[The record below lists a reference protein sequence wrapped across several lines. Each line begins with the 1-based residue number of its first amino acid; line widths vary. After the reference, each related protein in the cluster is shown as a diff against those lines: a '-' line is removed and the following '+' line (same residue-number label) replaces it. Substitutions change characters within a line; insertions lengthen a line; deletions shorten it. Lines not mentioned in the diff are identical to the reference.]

1 MKKNSSNIIKKD
13 KGKNIAKKGKNQFES
28 TNKHNNTLSKYHK
41 SIPSDTV
48 QNIGEDN
55 CNNISNNE
63 TNVIAKILEANKI
76 KKDSPKNDFSD
87 KNQKIKNK
95 KLSKEFRLYNE
106 YKQIGNFSFI
116 NISKVVA
123 PFLYRPKQ
131 TNEYAS
137 HAFNNFKFLDMMNSY
152 RMIINILVDD
162 DSLKS
167 SIDLSKIFESI
178 ILSLDSLNEIKIN
191 NRDFLVCIF
200 FQNFSNEQTFKEL
213 FPGLNY
219 YNCNNINLNPNDFYC
234 SYGYVLSMNDTPIN
248 TLIFYKQSSTFVEIC
263 KFFYCYILSELIT
276 LINLDAKE
284 IGKTFL
290 VVNWPLGKIYQ
301 ISSNKYHKSR
311 ILANIF
317 RITNNRNMIL
327 IPEINFFPNN
337 DNDTFGYI
345 NKYNFDSDKVE
356 VNLYWDVICGYPI
369 DHRFFFVNMNYNLY
383 LIFKEYYQNN
393 IDIYSNEYY
402 QDYNL
407 TIYLRDNSKDLVIQK
422 IQQVKIQYNNLPYS
436 LIDFF
441 YDYNLRKGSEFANY
455 FKLISYFISL
465 KNMTFFKFIQKFFLF
480 FKLLIFIFQFF
491 WLGLSFLI
499 IYAVFNDT
507 FGSKGNKMDFF
518 SSLGYI
524 IIIILLLFKSLL
536 FIKNKPRIKK
546 NIIVRNIKRNT
557 NSYTGVTVFYFFHY
571 IYFCFFLICAIIA
584 IIHIGQGKKQEKTDI
599 DYYEFKS
606 NLCIILL
613 IINIGTYI
621 LPSFL
626 RPSNLISKGFLYY
639 IIFQFPISVTFFFIP
654 YIFTCTRN
662 VSSKSKKLE
671 SLYISMYII
680 LNGILT
686 VICLVFDTTR
696 KRRMDFMVIIVFI
709 YTVLSGMKLI
719 TLVIGYCSQNKFNK
733 YISTGDIPQYNISSE
748 ESNNMNN
755 ANSFNNN
762 NIYINNNIKNIN
774 ISMGNNINKKLLNSN
789 NNTNNEDFN
798 PKSINK
804 EINSEEKSL
813 SFVKKNSSQLEF
825 HLDKKNIFPLN
836 TNSYANSNDFIN
848 IENKSS
854 VSHDIHMKSKPMEE
868 FEKNYLPEKN
878 NLKKSVNFESSFS
891 LPNIE
896 KEQEINNTN
905 TIYNKD
911 IIYKFYPM
919 DTEENNVEDKKDND
933 NKSDLNYSNRKSN
946 NYPIDNIEPFSL
958 KNKSNR
964 INNNITSSEIGKF

>member
-1 MKKNSSNIIKKD
+1 MKKNSSNIAKKE
-13 KGKNIAKKGKNQFES
+13 KGKNKAKKGKNQFES
-28 TNKHNNTLSKYHK
+28 TNKHKNNLSKCHN
-41 SIPSDTV
+41 SIPSDTI
-48 QNIGEDN
+48 QDIAEEEKY
-55 CNNISNNE
+55 NNISNNE
-63 TNVIAKILEANKI
+63 NNVIAKILEANKI
-76 KKDSPKNDFSD
+76 KKDSPKNGFFD
-87 KNQKIKNK
+87 KNQKMKNK
-95 KLSKEFRLYNE
+95 KLSKELLLYNE
-106 YKQIGNFSFI
+106 YKQIGDFSFI

-167 SIDLSKIFESI
+167 SINLSKIFESI

-200 FQNFSNEQTFKEL
+200 FQNFSNEHTFKEL
-213 FPGLNY
+213 FPGLDY
-219 YNCNNINLNPNDFYC
+219 YICNNINLNPNDFYC

-263 KFFYCYILSELIT
+263 KFFYCNILSELIT

-327 IPEINFFPNN
+327 IPEINYFPNN
-337 DNDTFGYI
+337 DNDTFGHI

-383 LIFKEYYQNN
+383 LIFKEYYQNK

-402 QDYNL
+402 HDYNL

-422 IQQVKIQYNNLPYS
+422 IQQVKIQYNHLPYS

-441 YDYNLRKGSEFANY
+441 FDYNLRKGSEFANY
-455 FKLISYFISL
+455 FNLIPYFVSL
-465 KNMTFFKFIQKFFLF
+465 KNMTFFKFVQKFFLF
-480 FKLLIFIFQFF
+480 FKLLMLIFQFF

-507 FGSKGNKMDFF
+507 FGSKDSKMDYF

-524 IIIILLLFKSLL
+524 IIIISLLFKSLL

-546 NIIVRNIKRNT
+546 NIILRKIKRNA
-557 NSYTGVTVFYFFHY
+557 NGYAGVTVFYFFHY
-571 IYFCFFLICAIIA
+571 LYFCFFIICAIIA
-584 IIHIGQGKKQEKTDI
+584 IIHIDQGKKQEKTDI

-606 NLCIILL
+606 SLCIVLL

-639 IIFQFPISVTFFFIP
+639 ILFQFPNSVTFFFIP

-662 VSSKSKKLE
+662 VSSKGKKLE

-680 LNGILT
+680 LNGMLT

-696 KRRMDFMVIIVFI
+696 KRRMDFMVIIVFL
-709 YTVLSGMKLI
+709 YTILSGMKLI
-719 TLVIGYCSQNKFNK
+719 TLIIGFCSQNKFNK

-755 ANSFNNN
+755 INANSFNN

-804 EINSEEKSL
+804 GMNSEEKSL
-813 SFVKKNSSQLEF
+813 SFEKKNSSQLEF
-825 HLDKKNIFPLN
+825 YLNKKNIFPLN
-836 TNSYANSNDFIN
+836 TNFNANDNDFVN
-848 IENKSS
+848 VDNKSS
-854 VSHDIHMKSKPMEE
+854 FSHVVYMKNNPMKE
-868 FEKNYLPEKN
+868 FEKNYLQEKN
-878 NLKKSVNFESSFS
+878 NLKKSANYESSFS

-896 KEQEINNTN
+896 NTQEINNAN

-911 IIYKFYPM
+911 NIYKFYPM
-919 DTEENNVEDKKDND
+919 DTEEKTVGDKKDND

-946 NYPIDNIEPFSL
+946 NYPMDNIEPFSL
-958 KNKSNR
+958 KK
-964 INNNITSSEIGKF
+964 NI